1 MREQQQKQ
9 LQELRAEF
17 VATKTE
23 VDKEKVNEL
32 NSIIENMKKVHED
45 TLTEHKKEMERMNA
59 KIAQHSLKVDSYKAV
74 AEADQAESNYAKSL
88 IDEQKRILEQL
99 DVNQLATAKMYSIV
113 EHKIFE
119 GLESRFED
127 NIVQLQKVSKAA
139 QKEHINV
146 VSEETKKHIKSLNHA
161 SRDVKD
167 SHEKHLSA
175 HRESILEM
183 ANSIQ
188 DQHERHMR
196 EVQGVVTEVHKSL
209 SDINENSK
217 FHMKKFGIQSQQV
230 QMKIADFEKI
240 HSREE
245 AKQEYRHMR
254 EMRKLQNLMMED
266 RKKTS
271 KRSFSWPR
279 ILQKKNMN
287 NL

>member
-1 MREQQQKQ
+1 M
-9 LQELRAEF
+9 
-17 VATKTE
+17 
-23 VDKEKVNEL
+23 
-32 NSIIENMKKVHED
+32 
-45 TLTEHKKEMERMNA
+45 
-59 KIAQHSLKVDSYKAV
+59 
-74 AEADQAESNYAKSL
+74 
-88 IDEQKRILEQL
+88 
-99 DVNQLATAKMYSIV
+99 
-113 EHKIFE
+113 
-119 GLESRFED
+119 
-127 NIVQLQKVSKAA
+127 
-139 QKEHINV
+139 
-146 VSEETKKHIKSLNHA
+146 NHA

-254 EMRKLQNLMMED
+254 EMRKLQ
-266 RKKTS
+266 T
-271 KRSFSWPR
+271 
-279 ILQKKNMN
+279 
-287 NL
+287 